1 MAAQMI
7 GVMSTY
13 PTDRSKLKME
23 KKMDKPVVQ
32 TIVVSVSYLVIFIY
46 WAFPLGLSTR

>member
-13 PTDRSKLKME
+13 PTDRTKLKME
-23 KKMDKPVVQ
+23 KKLDKPVVQ
-32 TIVVSVSYLVIFIY
+32 TVMVIYL
-46 WAFPLGLSTR
+46 L